1 MQFSVTFSR
10 DDLQAIPAKR
20 RLEAIRSHIDHT
32 LSMTVQQVAAA
43 GKTSYLYVIPST
55 SGMPKSYPPAYVVT
69 PDDLIE
75 GLRVKFPGC
84 DISHSEEWI
93 DVRPGVRE
101 HRKGILID
109 WS

>member
-10 DDLQAIPAKR
+10 DDLQAIPANR
-20 RLEAIRSHIDHT
+20 RLKAIQSYIDRHVF
-32 LSMTVQQVAAA
+32 LSVQHAATA
-43 GKTSYLYVIPST
+43 GKSSYLFVIPHEACVGST
-55 SGMPKSYPPAYVVT
+55 YPPPYDVT
-69 PDDLIE
+69 PDDIVE
-75 GLRVKFPGC
+75 GLKERFPGC

>member
-1 MQFSVTFSR
+1 
-10 DDLQAIPAKR
+10 
-20 RLEAIRSHIDHT
+20 
-32 LSMTVQQVAAA
+32 
-43 GKTSYLYVIPST
+43 
-55 SGMPKSYPPAYVVT
+55 MPKSYPPAYVVT

>member
-32 LSMTVQQVAAA
+32 LSMTVQQVAAT
-43 GKTSYLYVIPST
+43 GKTSYLYVIPSS
-55 SGMPKSYPPAYVVT
+55 SGIGGCRSAYVVT

-84 DISHSEEWI
+84 EISHSEEWI